1 MGGGVRGGRVYGDW
15 PGLAPPALYEGRD
28 LKPTTDLRAVL
39 KAALQ
44 RQLGLTRAALDT
56 EVFPESGAIAPLAE
70 LFG

>member
-1 MGGGVRGGRVYGDW
+1 VRGGRVHGEW
-15 PGLAPPALYEGRD
+15 PGLAPSALYEGRD
-28 LKPTTDLRAVL
+28 LRPTTDLRAVL

-56 EVFPESGAIAPLAE
+56 EVFPDSASVAPLAG